1 MIAAQAKKTQ
11 NNKQGIQKEEKFF
24 KKKKFSLYT
33 KISAQDTK
41 LGQKLSLRV
50 DLPPAI
56 EA

>member
-1 MIAAQAKKTQ
+1 MEYKK
-11 NNKQGIQKEEKFF
+11 KKKFF